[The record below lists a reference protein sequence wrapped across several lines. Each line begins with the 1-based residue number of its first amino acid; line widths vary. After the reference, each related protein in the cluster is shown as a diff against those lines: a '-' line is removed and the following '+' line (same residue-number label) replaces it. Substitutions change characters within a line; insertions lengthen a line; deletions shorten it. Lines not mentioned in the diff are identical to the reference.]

1 MNRDHVEQ
9 ALADL
14 VALTASDDA
23 AESSDAR
30 SSDARSR
37 DARSSESELS
47 AVTIALALED
57 VFAIRLTDADI
68 DSIDPN
74 DPVALATLLDR
85 AEGQR

>member
-1 MNRDHVEQ
+1 MNREYVEQ

-14 VALTASDDA
+14 VALTASDDGAQSSA
-23 AESSDAR
+23 AQSSDAQ
-30 SSDARSR
+30 SSA
-37 DARSSESELS
+37 AQSSESDLS

-74 DPVALATLLDR
+74 DPVALADLLDR
-85 AEGQR
+85 ARGQR

>member
-1 MNRDHVEQ
+1 VNGEYVQQ

-23 AESSDAR
+23 ATSTQA
-30 SSDARSR
+30 
-37 DARSSESELS
+37 ELS

-74 DPVALATLLDR
+74 DPVALADLLDR
-85 AEGQR
+85 ARGQR

>member
-1 MNRDHVEQ
+1 MNGEYVQQ

-14 VALTASDDA
+14 VALTASDNA
-23 AESSDAR
+23 ST
-30 SSDARSR
+30 
-37 DARSSESELS
+37 SSEAELS

-74 DPVALATLLDR
+74 DPVALADLLDR
-85 AEGQR
+85 ARGQR

>member
-1 MNRDHVEQ
+1 MNREYVEQ

-23 AESSDAR
+23 AQSSAAQ
-30 SSDARSR
+30 SSA
-37 DARSSESELS
+37 AQSSESELS

-68 DSIDPN
+68 DSIDPK
-74 DPVALATLLDR
+74 DPVALADLLDR
-85 AEGQR
+85 ARGQR

>member
-1 MNRDHVEQ
+1 MNGEYVQQ

-23 AESSDAR
+23 ST
-30 SSDARSR
+30 
-37 DARSSESELS
+37 SSEAELS

-74 DPVALATLLDR
+74 DPVALADLLDR
-85 AEGQR
+85 ARGQR

>member
-1 MNRDHVEQ
+1 VNREDVEQ

-14 VALTASDDA
+14 VALTASDGA
-23 AESSDAR
+23 
-30 SSDARSR
+30 ARSR
-37 DARSSESELS
+37 ESELD

-68 DSIDPN
+68 DSIDPS

-85 AEGQR
+85 ARGQR

>member
-1 MNRDHVEQ
+1 VNREYVEQ

-23 AESSDAR
+23 AQ
-30 SSDARSR
+30 
-37 DARSSESELS
+37 SSESELS

-74 DPVALATLLDR
+74 DPVALAILLDR
-85 AEGQR
+85 ARGQR

>member
-1 MNRDHVEQ
+1 MNGEYVQQ

-23 AESSDAR
+23 AR
-30 SSDARSR
+30 SSAAPSTQ
-37 DARSSESELS
+37 AELS

-74 DPVALATLLDR
+74 DPVALADLLDR
-85 AEGQR
+85 ARGQR

>member
-1 MNRDHVEQ
+1 VNREYVEQ

-14 VALTASDDA
+14 VALTTSDGA
-23 AESSDAR
+23 AKSDA
-30 SSDARSR
+30 ARSR
-37 DARSSESELS
+37 ESELD

-68 DSIDPN
+68 DSINPS

-85 AEGQR
+85 ARRQR

>member
-23 AESSDAR
+23 AESS
-30 SSDARSR
+30 

>member
-1 MNRDHVEQ
+1 VNREYVEQ

-14 VALTASDDA
+14 VALTASDDG
-23 AESSDAR
+23 
-30 SSDARSR
+30 
-37 DARSSESELS
+37 ARSSEPELD
-47 AVTIALALED
+47 AMTVALALED

-85 AEGQR
+85 ARGQR

>member
-1 MNRDHVEQ
+1 MNREYVEQ

-23 AESSDAR
+23 AR
-30 SSDARSR
+30 SAP
-37 DARSSESELS
+37 ELS

-68 DSIDPN
+68 DSIDPT
-74 DPVALATLLDR
+74 DPVALADLLDR
-85 AEGQR
+85 ARGQR

>member
-1 MNRDHVEQ
+1 VNRDHVEQ

>member
-14 VALTASDDA
+14 VALTASNDTA
-23 AESSDAR
+23 QSSR
-30 SSDARSR
+30 F
-37 DARSSESELS
+37 ELS

-57 VFAIRLTDADI
+57 VFAIQLDDADI
-68 DSIDPN
+68 DSIDPS

-85 AEGQR
+85 ARGQR

>member
-1 MNRDHVEQ
+1 VNRDHVEQ

-74 DPVALATLLDR
+74 DPVALADLLDR
-85 AEGQR
+85 VRGQR

>member
-1 MNRDHVEQ
+1 VKREYIEQ

-14 VALTASDDA
+14 VALTASDDR
-23 AESSDAR
+23 AESS
-30 SSDARSR
+30 
-37 DARSSESELS
+37 EVELG

-74 DPVALATLLDR
+74 DPVALADLLDR
-85 AEGQR
+85 ARGQR

>member
-1 MNRDHVEQ
+1 MNGEYVQQ

-14 VALTASDDA
+14 VELTASDDA
-23 AESSDAR
+23 STSGEA
-30 SSDARSR
+30 
-37 DARSSESELS
+37 ELS

-74 DPVALATLLDR
+74 DPVALADLLDR
-85 AEGQR
+85 ARGQR

>member
-1 MNRDHVEQ
+1 VNRDHVRQ

-14 VALTASDDA
+14 VALTKSDA
-23 AESSDAR
+23 AQSGAAQSGAAQ
-30 SSDARSR
+30 STQ
-37 DARSSESELS
+37 SELS

-74 DPVALATLLDR
+74 DPVTLATLLDR
-85 AEGQR
+85 ARGQR

>member
-1 MNRDHVEQ
+1 MNGEYVQQ

-23 AESSDAR
+23 STSGEA
-30 SSDARSR
+30 
-37 DARSSESELS
+37 ELS

-74 DPVALATLLDR
+74 DPVALADLLDR
-85 AEGQR
+85 ARGQR

>member
-1 MNRDHVEQ
+1 VNGEYVQQ

-23 AESSDAR
+23 STSGEA
-30 SSDARSR
+30 
-37 DARSSESELS
+37 ELS

-74 DPVALATLLDR
+74 DPVALADLLDR
-85 AEGQR
+85 ARGQR